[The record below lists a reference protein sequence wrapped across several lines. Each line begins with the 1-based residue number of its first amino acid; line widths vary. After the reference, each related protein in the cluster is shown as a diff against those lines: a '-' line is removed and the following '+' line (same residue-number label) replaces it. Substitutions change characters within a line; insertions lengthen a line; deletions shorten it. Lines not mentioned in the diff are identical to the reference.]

1 MTEEDIM
8 AEVMVGADIMAKDT
22 IIMNITMIM
31 DMQEDGS

>member
-8 AEVMVGADIMAKDT
+8 AEVMVGADIMAEDI